1 MREFLKEQ
9 GLEDGQV
16 DTIMAEYGKK
26 IESFKAEID
35 MINGKLD
42 EYKAN
47 DEKSKEELEQYKSQ
61 IDSLNNTIEEKN
73 KSLESMQSVA
83 NENNDLKAQIQM
95 KGANVKK
102 EFEKFVASEVKGMV
116 NEDTDFTK
124 ALENYKKENP
134 QYFGDTV
141 IKKVQTSPE
150 LAGGDTKPQ
159 STNNIMND
167 ILRSARN

>member
-9 GLEDGQV
+9 GLEEGQV

-26 IESFKAEID
+26 IEGFKTEID
-35 MINGKLD
+35 TLNNQLS
-42 EYKAN
+42 EYKTT
-47 DEKSKEELEQYKSQ
+47 DEKTKEELEQYKSQ
-61 IDSLNNTIEEKN
+61 IDDLNKTLDDKN
-73 KSLESMQSVA
+73 KSLENLQNVT

-95 KGANVKK
+95 NGANVKK
-102 EFEKFVASEVKGMV
+102 EFMKFVTSEVKNMV

-134 QYFGDTV
+134 QYFGDTI

-150 LAGGDTKPQ
+150 LSGGDTKPQ

-167 ILRSARN
+167 ILRGTRN